1 MGKRQAFVGFE
12 VLRHADVAWGVHH
25 FSISALPSTVG
36 NIRESMRSSGVQHF
50 LEFTDFFPYFSCFQH
65 EGQWKIS
72 IKDPRVGGLRGR
84 RVFFVFFRF
93 YRASHDTVSCFSV
106 ILFPGSL

>member
-1 MGKRQAFVGFE
+1 M
-12 VLRHADVAWGVHH
+12 VLRHADVPWGVHH

-36 NIRESMRSSGVQHF
+36 NIRESMRSSVVQHF

-72 IKDPRVGGLRGR
+72 IKDPPPLNP
-84 RVFFVFFRF
+84 
-93 YRASHDTVSCFSV
+93 HT
-106 ILFPGSL
+106 LGSFMLIFH

>member
-12 VLRHADVAWGVHH
+12 VLRHDDVAWGVHH

-36 NIRESMRSSGVQHF
+36 DIRESMRSSFVQHF
-50 LEFTDFFPYFSCFQH
+50 LEFTDFFSYFSCFQH

-72 IKDPRVGGLRGR
+72 IKDPRVCGLRGG
-84 RVFFVFFRF
+84 
-93 YRASHDTVSCFSV
+93 
-106 ILFPGSL
+106 GSFMLIFH

>member
-1 MGKRQAFVGFE
+1 M
-12 VLRHADVAWGVHH
+12 VLRHADVPWGVRH

-36 NIRESMRSSGVQHF
+36 NIRESMRSSLVQHF

-72 IKDPRVGGLRGR
+72 IKDPPPPQPTYPRVL
-84 RVFFVFFRF
+84 
-93 YRASHDTVSCFSV
+93 YPN
-106 ILFPGSL
+106 FPLPFMLKT